1 MSIVQR
7 IIFLGFAMV
16 PLLVLAACG
25 DDSDDS
31 SSPTPVEDDSIT
43 ITSDDGKLTL
53 VIPLGA
59 MDDDVP
65 ITITSVPL
73 AELPED
79 LQVVQGAGDGYLLEP
94 SGLQFSEP
102 VTVSLEL
109 DRAELDDEPDGGVTA
124 YALVS
129 LTEDGERELL
139 DGLVTEAT
147 LGEETV
153 LASGELSHF
162 SWITRTKGSLVVS
175 LEKKPREQPLGGT
188 FTAEGIIRNGDLSDT
203 IKLEDPNGTFLAFGS
218 VSTSGNATFFRSGL
232 LGPGAKAEGTGTF
245 LCDGPGLGTY
255 SLRGMATSVVV
266 VEGEF
271 EDTPLSV
278 IVDGVVECVAPPTP
292 TPTPTSTSEEPMPT
306 STSGTSA
313 DPDGDEIYLDDP
325 TDDAT
330 DCATG
335 ESVVDPAVE
344 ISGVSLLK
352 DGESIVVEVV
362 TVQSPEKSFL
372 DFSDAIRVFLG
383 SFGALAEIHDGLRQE
398 GLFDSD
404 GGIIPGSDDHVT
416 WTNGGVS
423 FDFPDGGSVSK
434 GSPILVETFH
444 TKTEGGAVNCDTF
457 MDVYS
462 CFGRCDD

>member
-16 PLLVLAACG
+16 PLIVLAACG
-25 DDSDDS
+25 DDDDS
-31 SSPTPVEDDSIT
+31 SSPTPVEDGSIT

-53 VIPLGA
+53 EIPPGA

-73 AELPED
+73 TDLPEE

-102 VTVSLEL
+102 VTVGLEL
-109 DRAELDDEPDGGVTA
+109 DRAELDDEPEGGVTA

-139 DGLVTEAT
+139 DGLVTQAT

-153 LASGELSHF
+153 EARGELSHF

-175 LEKKPREQPLGGT
+175 LEKKPKEQAVGAT
-188 FTAEGIIRNGDLSDT
+188 FTAKGDVGNGDLSDT
-203 IKLEDPNGTFLAFGS
+203 IKLEDPSGTFLAFGT

-232 LGPGAKAEGTGTF
+232 ISPGEKAEGTGTF
-245 LCDGPGLGTY
+245 RCDAPGLGTY
-255 SLRGMATSVVV
+255 SLRGKATSVVV

-292 TPTPTSTSEEPMPT
+292 TPTPTPSP
-306 STSGTSA
+306 TSGTAS
-313 DPDGDEIYLDDP
+313 DPDDDEVYLDDP

-335 ESVVDPAVE
+335 ESVVYPAVE

-352 DGESIVVEVV
+352 DGKSIVVEVI
-362 TVQSPEKSFL
+362 TVQSPETSFL
-372 DFSDAIRVFLG
+372 DFSAAIRVSLADF
-383 SFGALAEIHDGLRQE
+383 SALAEIHDGQPQE
-398 GLFDSD
+398 GLFDDD

-434 GSPILVETFH
+434 GSPLLVETFH
-444 TKTEGGAVNCDTF
+444 TTTEGGAVNCDTL

>member
-7 IIFLGFAMV
+7 IIFLGFALA
-16 PLLVLAACG
+16 LLAVVAACG
-25 DDSDDS
+25 DDDDS
-31 SSPTPVEDDSIT
+31 SSLTPVDDGSIT

-53 VIPLGA
+53 VIPPEA

-94 SGLQFSEP
+94 SGLEFSEP

-109 DRAELDDEPDGGVTA
+109 DRAELDDEPEDGIAA

-175 LEKKPREQPLGGT
+175 LEEKPREQAVGAT
-188 FTAEGIIRNGDLSDT
+188 FTAKGSVGNGDLSDT
-203 IKLEDPNGTFLAFGS
+203 IKLEDPSGTFLAFGT

-232 LGPGAKAEGTGTF
+232 ISRGEKAEGTGTF
-245 LCDGPGLGTY
+245 RCDAPGLGTY
-255 SLRGMATSVVV
+255 SLRGKTTSVVV

-278 IVDGVVECVAPPTP
+278 VVDGVVECIAPPTP
-292 TPTPTSTSEEPMPT
+292 TPTTTATAEAPMPT

-352 DGESIVVEVV
+352 DGEDIVVEVV

-372 DFSDAIRVFLG
+372 DFSAAFRVFLG
-383 SFGALAEIHDGLRQE
+383 SFGALAEIHDGQSEE

-423 FDFPDGGSVSK
+423 FHFPDGGSVSK

-457 MDVYS
+457 TDVYS